1 MKNKNLIIT
10 LVAIFALGLSACN
23 GGSVSGQDVKI
34 ENQTDSVSYAL
45 GHSVG
50 TNLKGQFPDV
60 DPQII
65 AQALAEAF
73 EGKENKIF
81 ENAQAADNYIRTY
94 MRVASEK
101 KANENQAKGVAFLAE
116 NAKKSG
122 VMTTASGLQYEVIKE
137 GAGEKP
143 VAESMVKVHYHG
155 TTIEGEVFD
164 SSVDRGEPAQFPLN
178 GVIKGWTEGLQ
189 LMTVG
194 SKYKFYIP
202 SELAYGPRGAGA
214 KIGPNSALVFEV
226 ELLEIVKQEPAK

>member
-1 MKNKNLIIT
+1 MKHRNFLIT
-10 LVAIFALGLSACN
+10 LVALVALGVSACN

-34 ENQTDSVSYAL
+34 ENQSDSVSYAL

-50 TNLKGQFPDV
+50 NNLKNQFPSA
-60 DPQII
+60 DPQIV
-65 AQALAEAF
+65 AQAILEAF
-73 EGKENKIF
+73 EGKENKLF

-94 MRVASEK
+94 LRAESEK
-101 KANENQAKGVAFLAE
+101 KAQENQAKGAAFLAE
-116 NAKKSG
+116 NGKKAG

-137 GAGEKP
+137 GSGEKP
-143 VAESMVKVHYHG
+143 TAESMVKVHYHG

-178 GVIKGWTEGLQ
+178 GVIRGWTEGLQ

-194 SKYKFYIP
+194 SKYKFFIP
-202 SELAYGPRGAGA
+202 SDLAYGPRGAGA
-214 KIGPNSALVFEV
+214 KIGPNTTLIFEV